1 MASSVLNVF
10 VSKYLHLVEA
20 SLYFSLS
27 IALSS
32 KEKSRSINRKMF
44 ILLEILT
51 KFPFILWNRRGLRKA
66 ICKSRD

>member
-51 KFPFILWNRRGLRKA
+51 KISIYSLESSWIAQSNL
-66 ICKSRD
+66 